1 MSLKAEVQY
10 KKNGMKK
17 QIIFFTLALFALVLS
32 GCKYDFILPV
42 PEDDNGSN
50 GGNTNPVSFAT
61 QVYPILTNCTVCHG
75 SGKSPDFSA
84 NGAYSS
90 VSKLVNT
97 ANPAQSKIYTIPS
110 PDGSHGMKYKTSE
123 AALLLKWIT
132 EGAKNN

>member
-1 MSLKAEVQY
+1 
-10 KKNGMKK
+10 MKK
-17 QIIFFTLALFALVLS
+17 QIIFFTFALFTLVFFA

-42 PEDDNGSN
+42 PEEPQ
-50 GGNTNPVSFAT
+50 GGGDPIPVSFASKI
-61 QVYPILTNCTVCHG
+61 YPILTNCTVCHG

-84 NGAYSS
+84 NAAYSS

-97 ANPAQSKIYTIPS
+97 ANPAQSKIYTVPS
-110 PDGSHGMKYKTSE
+110 PDGSHAMKFKTAE

>member
-17 QIIFFTLALFALVLS
+17 QIIFFTFALFTLALS

-42 PEDDNGSN
+42 PEEPQGN
-50 GGNTNPVSFAT
+50 GNTNPVSFAT

-84 NGAYSS
+84 SAAYSS

-97 ANPAQSKIYTIPS
+97 ASPAQSKIYTVPS